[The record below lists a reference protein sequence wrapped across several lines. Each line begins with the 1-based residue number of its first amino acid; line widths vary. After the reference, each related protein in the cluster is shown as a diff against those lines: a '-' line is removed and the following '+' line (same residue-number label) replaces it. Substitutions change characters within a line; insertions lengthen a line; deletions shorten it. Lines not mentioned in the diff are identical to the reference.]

1 MKNIIALLCICLSF
15 NTSFVAQVWDTQ
27 SANFPFPL
35 SGLSIVAVDELV
47 AWTTGY
53 EQDSNYYGTDLNYG
67 ISKTID
73 RGESWQA
80 VPTPAWEQ
88 GYLSSIYAKNG
99 EEAWLTY
106 VDYTNG
112 NLVYKTIDG
121 GENWEIVFDGVG
133 VFINF
138 IYMWDENEGIIL
150 GDPDSL
156 GLEIY
161 TTTDGGN
168 NWTRNQNVPLAPEDE
183 GVYGDNY
190 KVIGN
195 QIWFATSSGRI
206 FHSVDRGNA
215 WEAWDQPVT
224 DFYPWLMDVNDAG
237 DTYLICSEYD
247 STGFVSAHQLFRTRN
262 NGQSWDDVTMSENN
276 IHLNDIEA
284 IPGSGVLVG
293 AFEKSDN
300 LGVMYTR
307 ISNDDGET
315 WIEVD
320 TQSLI
325 SYLDF
330 YNTQVG
336 YASERRYSFHSHP
349 SIVNRYIGSP
359 LTGLLRNT
367 PLLDLEVTISPN
379 PTSDIVTITLTSDEN
394 ENYWIL
400 LNSISGNLI
409 EKKTFSNVSAFN
421 HTIDFRE
428 LASGV
433 YTVTIAN
440 SKGMKTELITKSN

>member
-1 MKNIIALLCICLSF
+1 MKIIIALLSICLSF

-27 SANFPFPL
+27 NANFPLPL

-53 EQDSNYYGTDLNYG
+53 EQDSNYYGTDLNYA

-73 RGESWQA
+73 GGESWQP
-80 VPTPAWEQ
+80 VTTPAWEQ
-88 GYLSSIYAKNG
+88 GYLSSIYARNSA
-99 EEAWLTY
+99 EAWLTY
-106 VDYTNG
+106 LDYTNG
-112 NLVYKTIDG
+112 NLVYKTTDG
-121 GENWEIVFDGVG
+121 GDNWEIVFDGVG

-138 IYMWDENEGIIL
+138 IYMWDANEGIIL

-156 GLEIY
+156 GLEAY

-168 NWTRNQNVPLAPEDE
+168 SWTRNLNIPFAPEDE
-183 GVYGDNY
+183 GIYGDNY

-206 FHSVDRGNA
+206 FHSVDRGHA
-215 WEAWDQPVT
+215 WEVWDQPAT

-330 YNTQVG
+330 YNPQVG
-336 YASERRYSFHSHP
+336 FASERHYSFHSHP
-349 SIVNRYIGSP
+349 TIVNRYIGSP

-367 PLLDLEVTISPN
+367 PLLNLEVAISPN
-379 PTSDIVTITLTSDEN
+379 PTSDKVTITMTSDEN
-394 ENYWIL
+394 EDYWIL
-400 LNSISGNLI
+400 LNSMSGNLI
-409 EKKTFSNVSAFN
+409 EKTNLSNVSTFT
-421 HTIDFRE
+421 HTIDLRE